1 MFVAVEPTPSDDDER
16 PISNAAF
23 WPDIDPTQARA
34 ALRIDGTITPV
45 RLRHALIEAMASTN
59 GDLAAW
65 RKRMQADGYAGLSDV
80 PADAIDGDSV
90 HLSSYRRA
98 VYCEAKANLLER
110 YRDFDATGE
119 GQRRADA
126 IESPIDDLRRDAR
139 WACRAITG
147 EGRTSVELI

>member
-1 MFVAVEPTPSDDDER
+1 
-16 PISNAAF
+16 
-23 WPDIDPTQARA
+23 
-34 ALRIDGTITPV
+34 
-45 RLRHALIEAMASTN
+45 
-59 GDLAAW
+59 
-65 RKRMQADGYAGLSDV
+65 MQ
-80 PADAIDGDSV
+80 ADAIDGDSV
-90 HLSSYRRA
+90 HFSSYRRA